1 MYLSKRGLNDKKKLE
16 KLKSC
21 IESELLPSDDVTFD
35 QLKNLIIYG
44 QSFANLE
51 TQLSTTGAMS
61 QFDEAEIIFNVR
73 KLDVSYEWTW
83 DVECD
88 VCAICRNDIVDSC
101 MRCQADNCSKIC
113 PIGRGTRAGPSE
125 PKNTSQN

>member
-1 MYLSKRGLNDKKKLE
+1 
-16 KLKSC
+16 
-21 IESELLPSDDVTFD
+21 
-35 QLKNLIIYG
+35 
-44 QSFANLE
+44 
-51 TQLSTTGAMS
+51 MS

-113 PIGRGTRAGPSE
+113 PIGNFIFRGHS
-125 PKNTSQN
+125 KFTSYTSKDSGTVLQTKLSSLAEISNYFVLSRVQMKSNYKSDNSY